1 MKYITKF
8 FIVAAIAFLGSVTLR
23 AQQASG
29 NLHYLGR
36 GDFVINGS
44 PLAEEEMYNL
54 IGDKVYYETYLS
66 AQKQRKAGLPIGIV
80 GAGLLGATTVW
91 YAVAIDANWIHEK
104 PVVISSAIGWGIG
117 AIASAGFAFYIIGNK
132 RLKWIAE
139 DYNRRNG
146 FAASFQVGPTP
157 NGVGVLL
164 NLQPF

>member
-104 PVVISSAIGWGIG
+104 PVVISSAIGWGI
-117 AIASAGFAFYIIGNK
+117 
-132 RLKWIAE
+132 WIAE

-164 NLQPF
+164 SF